1 MAPTVAIWWL
11 STTIMST
18 TFTTVTTMLRTK
30 DTTTSTTLLYTEH
43 ANTWQTPIPLIHM
56 TIR

>member
-1 MAPTVAIWWL
+1 
-11 STTIMST
+11 MST
-18 TFTTVTTMLRTK
+18 TFMTVTAMLPTRG
-30 DTTTSTTLLYTEH
+30 TTTSTTLLYTER